1 MYNIPEMLYEDE
13 TKEYI
18 KDYFN
23 IIDEQLET
31 SHRAIIIFSDDFFHN
46 SEKIINKMLHWYYIG
61 EVLKKKYGYVTLER
75 FNTDFISVEEQI
87 HNSSPFSLIISN
99 ISVKYFK
106 YYIYNN
112 SITYFKQY
120 NGYNQR
126 FDLNDTYN
134 IIDNKIIKK
143 PTEKPHENIH
153 ENIKESISL
162 SYKFKNAI
170 FLTIQNILN
179 KI

>member
-23 IIDEQLET
+23 IIDEQLKT
-31 SHRAIIIFSDDFFHN
+31 SHRAIIIFSNDFFYN
-46 SEKIINKMLHWYYIG
+46 SVKMLHWYYIG

-87 HNSSPFSLIISN
+87 QNSSPFSLIISN
-99 ISVKYFK
+99 VSVKYFK

-126 FDLNDTYN
+126 FDLDDTNN

-143 PTEKPHENIH
+143 TTETYENIHENIH

-162 SYKFKNAI
+162 FYKFKNTI
-170 FLTIQNILN
+170 LLTIQNILN